1 MRLRL
6 PIRTRQF
13 FAATIEEYADRF
25 DTDARQALTVAE
37 EEASRLG
44 HGYVGTEHLLLGLL
58 RVPDN
63 TAQRAIGVLGLS
75 PERVREAVEYIL
87 GPGRVRGTSAS
98 RLTPRAMKTIAL
110 AARDAKREKAAEVG
124 TEHLLLGLL
133 RERES
138 IAAGV
143 LESLDANERRVRA
156 ALAHIK
162 YGAAAPEPLVM
173 RSHRPGRADPA
184 ARHLE
189 HAQRTIAWSA
199 DVAQRSGNLA
209 RAERLRRL
217 ADELQALINEG
228 QHALDDDDQAS
239 GEEA

>member
-44 HGYVGTEHLLLGLL
+44 HGY
-58 RVPDN
+58 
-63 TAQRAIGVLGLS
+63 
-75 PERVREAVEYIL
+75 
-87 GPGRVRGTSAS
+87 
-98 RLTPRAMKTIAL
+98 
-110 AARDAKREKAAEVG
+110 VG

-228 QHALDDDDQAS
+228 QQALDDDDQAS